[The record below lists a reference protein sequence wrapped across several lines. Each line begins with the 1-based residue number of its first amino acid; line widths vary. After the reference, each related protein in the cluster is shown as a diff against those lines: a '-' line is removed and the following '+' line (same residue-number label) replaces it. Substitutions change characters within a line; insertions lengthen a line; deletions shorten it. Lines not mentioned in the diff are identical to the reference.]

1 MSFKYLLNT
10 VALLP
15 LLNLPMAVQA
25 ADNKLAVKKFEAA
38 LSNCEKGLQAE
49 LPKSSGS
56 LKILQLLYK
65 RYERDRDE
73 ALGLDASLKDAKH
86 LRYTGKFFVERSFD
100 DVFQSCERDFSA
112 KIGQAESDVNTKEQN
127 RRVKQKE
134 QQPQVDAL
142 LKKLNSAMQHVAVAV
157 NQHCV
162 GYLRSPTPQIIAVVH
177 KPYLAAKA
185 AALDSYPDVV
195 KQLHESVI
203 IDTEEER
210 QVTKTVQAWFR
221 YCDDAFKNPASINAV
236 DKTPEKAPEKPVEVL
251 STPVPP
257 APTTPVVA
265 TPAEV
270 KPVTP
275 PAVVPANLP
284 SIEDEGPMPQP
295 APIVAPPAP
304 VMPAPTSMPAPTTP
318 AVVTPPVE
326 VKPAAPVIPP
336 ATPAGANPPP
346 AAATPAET
354 VDDPKVEYQKLL
366 NATEGDRQKIL
377 KDEKRLPDY
386 INDEDNDYKKADH
399 WQYESEDGNKCTVY
413 TFAKDGKATK
423 KPINGEC
430 PPFK

>member
-1 MSFKYLLNT
+1 
-10 VALLP
+10 
-15 LLNLPMAVQA
+15 MAAQA
-25 ADNKLAVKKFEAA
+25 VENQVAVKKFEAA
-38 LSNCEKGLQAE
+38 LSNCEKGLQAA

-73 ALGLDASLKDAKH
+73 ALGLDANLKEAKH
-86 LRYTGKFFVERSFD
+86 LRYTGNFFVERSFD
-100 DVFQSCERDFSA
+100 DVFQTCERDFSA
-112 KIGQAESDVNTKEQN
+112 KIGQAESEVNAKEQN

-142 LKKLNSAMQHVAVAV
+142 LKKLSTSMQYVAVAV

-162 GYLRSPTPQIIAVVH
+162 GYLRSPTPQIAAVVH

-185 AALDSYPDVV
+185 SALETYPDVV
-195 KQLHESVI
+195 KQLHDSVI
-203 IDTEEER
+203 IDPEEER

-221 YCDDAFKNPASINAV
+221 YCDDAFKNPASINA
-236 DKTPEKAPEKPVEVL
+236 EKPVAAE
-251 STPVPP
+251 P
-257 APTTPVVA
+257 AAAVA
-265 TPAEV
+265 TPSVPPTPTPPATTTPAVVTPPPADEV

-275 PAVVPANLP
+275 PAPPVKPSLP

-295 APIVAPPAP
+295 APIVTPAP
-304 VMPAPTSMPAPTTP
+304 VVVPPTP
-318 AVVTPPVE
+318 AVTPPPVVTPPVE
-326 VKPAAPVIPP
+326 VKPAPPITPPP
-336 ATPAGANPPP
+336 AVTPAPTAATPPP
-346 AAATPAET
+346 AAATPSET

-366 NATEGDRQKIL
+366 NAVEGDRQKIL

-413 TFAKDGKATK
+413 IFAKDGKATK
-423 KPINGEC
+423 KPVNSEC

>member
-73 ALGLDASLKDAKH
+73 ALGLDASLKEAKH

-100 DVFQSCERDFSA
+100 DIFQSCERDFSA

-203 IDTEEER
+203 IDPEEER

-236 DKTPEKAPEKPVEVL
+236 DKNPEKAPEKPVEAV

-275 PAVVPANLP
+275 PAVAPANLP

-304 VMPAPTSMPAPTTP
+304 VVPAPTTP

-354 VDDPKVEYQKLL
+354 VDDPKVEYQKLV
-366 NATEGDRQKIL
+366 NAVEGDRQKIL

-413 TFAKDGKATK
+413 IFAKDGKATK

>member
-15 LLNLPMAVQA
+15 LLSLPMATQA

-38 LSNCEKGLQAE
+38 LSNCEKGLQAA

-65 RYERDRDE
+65 HYERDRDE
-73 ALGLDASLKDAKH
+73 ALGLDASLKEAKH

-100 DVFQSCERDFSA
+100 DIFQSCERDFSA
-112 KIGQAESDVNTKEQN
+112 KIGQAENEVNTKEQN

-142 LKKLNSAMQHVAVAV
+142 LKKLNTAMQQVAVAV

-162 GYLRSPTPQIIAVVH
+162 GYLRSPTPQIAAVVY

-185 AALDSYPDVV
+185 AALEAYPEIV
-195 KQLHESVI
+195 KQLHDSVI
-203 IDTEEER
+203 IEPEEER

-221 YCDDAFKNPASINAV
+221 YCDDVFKHPASMNTV
-236 DKTPEKAPEKPVEVL
+236 EKQIEKVTEKPAEAA
-251 STPVPP
+251 PVSPMT
-257 APTTPVVA
+257 TTPTVA
-265 TPAEV
+265 TPTDV
-270 KPVTP
+270 KPAVTS
-275 PAVVPANLP
+275 ANNLP

-295 APIVAPPAP
+295 VPMVTPPVSVVPAVPATTSTSTVA
-304 VMPAPTSMPAPTTP
+304 TPAPTTP
-318 AVVTPPVE
+318 TVLTPPTVE
-326 VKPAAPVIPP
+326 VKPSVTPTPTAPI
-336 ATPAGANPPP
+336 P
-346 AAATPAET
+346 AAATTSET
-354 VDDPKVEYQKLL
+354 VDDPKVEYQKLV
-366 NATEGDRQKIL
+366 NTVDGDRQKIL

-413 TFAKDGKATK
+413 IFAKDGKATK
-423 KPINGEC
+423 KPVNGEC

>member
-10 VALLP
+10 VALVPLLSLP
-15 LLNLPMAVQA
+15 LATQA

-49 LPKSSGS
+49 SPKSSGS

-73 ALGLDASLKDAKH
+73 ALGLDANLKDAKH

-112 KIGQAESDVNTKEQN
+112 KLGQAESDVNTKEQN

-134 QQPQVDAL
+134 QQPQVEAV

-162 GYLRSPTPQIIAVVH
+162 GYLRSPTPQIAAVVH

-195 KQLHESVI
+195 KQLHDSVI
-203 IDTEEER
+203 IDPEEER

-221 YCDDAFKNPASINAV
+221 YCDEAFKNPASLNA
-236 DKTPEKAPEKPVEVL
+236 EKPVVSEP
-251 STPVPP
+251 PV
-257 APTTPVVA
+257 ATTTPAVV
-265 TPAEV
+265 TPPPVEI

-275 PAVVPANLP
+275 PVEVKVETAPVKPSLP

-295 APIVAPPAP
+295 ASTSTPTPVIAPTVAPTPIVTPAPAEVKPVTPPAP
-304 VMPAPTSMPAPTTP
+304 PVVTPPAVIPAPTTAMP
-318 AVVTPPVE
+318 
-326 VKPAAPVIPP
+326 PP
-336 ATPAGANPPP
+336 AT
-346 AAATPAET
+346 ATPSET
-354 VDDPKVEYQKLL
+354 VNDPKVEYQKLVDTL
-366 NATEGDRQKIL
+366 DGDRQKIL

-413 TFAKDGKATK
+413 IFTKDGKATK